1 MSDHNNH
8 LDRAYKLD
16 SVNETRDFYADW
28 AATYDAEI
36 AENGYATPKRCAEA
50 VSKFSSSDAVVLDTG
65 CGTGLSGL
73 ALRAAGFAHIDGFDI
88 TDEML
93 NVARGRDLYRNIW
106 LAEAGAQIDVSRGP
120 YDVIAAI
127 GVIGNGAAPVTFFYD
142 IIKQMNRGSFFVF
155 SFNDHTLEDPQFE
168 GALNNTLDTGGYG
181 LVFKEYGPHFPK
193 RDMNSNVY
201 VMQRH

>member
-8 LDRAYKLD
+8 LDSAFKLETVD
-16 SVNETRDFYADW
+16 ETRDFYADW

-36 AENGYATPKRCAEA
+36 AENGYTTPKRCAEA
-50 VSKFSSSDAVVLDTG
+50 VAQFAPPNSAVLDTG
-65 CGTGLSGL
+65 CGTGISGL
-73 ALRAAGFAHIDGFDI
+73 ALKAAGFSQIDGFDI

-93 NVARGRDLYRNIW
+93 RVARDRGLYRNIW
-106 LAEAGAQIDVSRGP
+106 LADADSSIDIIRGP

-127 GVIGNGAAPVTFFYD
+127 GVIGNGAAPVSFFYD
-142 IIKQMNRGSFFVF
+142 IVKQMKRGAFFVF

-168 GALNNTLDTGGYG
+168 AAINNTLDSGGYS
-181 LVFKEYGPHFPK
+181 LLFKEYGPHFPK
-193 RDMNSNVY
+193 RNMNSNVY